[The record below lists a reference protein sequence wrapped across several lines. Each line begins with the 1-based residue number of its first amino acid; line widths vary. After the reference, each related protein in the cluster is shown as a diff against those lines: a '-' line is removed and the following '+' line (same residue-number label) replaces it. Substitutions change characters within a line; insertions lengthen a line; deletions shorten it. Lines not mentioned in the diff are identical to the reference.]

1 MQSTASVAWK
11 AKGESWVARD
21 PWASKVGEN
30 ASKLAATVAVA
41 SPRRARSHPKA
52 RSSRGI
58 RLLRAVRSLGL

>member
-21 PWASKVGEN
+21 PWASMVGEN
-30 ASKLAATVAVA
+30 ASKPAPTVAAA
-41 SPRRARSHPKA
+41 SPRRARSHPKV

-58 RLLRAVRSLGL
+58 RLLRVVRTLGP